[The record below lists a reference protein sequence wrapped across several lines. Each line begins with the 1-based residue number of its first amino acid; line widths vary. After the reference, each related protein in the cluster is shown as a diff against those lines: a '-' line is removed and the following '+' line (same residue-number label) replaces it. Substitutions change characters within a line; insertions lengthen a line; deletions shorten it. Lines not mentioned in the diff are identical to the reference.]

1 MSREQVLAEIERRG
15 LTVPVDNES
24 AVLAEIRRRGLKIP
38 EEEGFLSRT
47 ARAFTESRPVTE
59 FRESQQARG
68 AQLANVF
75 TGEGAAEQTLP
86 ETLLQVAGTEIGA
99 LGDVAGQAIS
109 ETARAGFAALPTEA
123 QQGLKSLGKGFLESS
138 VGKAGIQ
145 ALQSGAEAF
154 AEFEKNNP
162 RAARNISAVVNIA
175 SIFPAAV
182 GAKAVGSAVAP
193 GLKLAGAGI
202 AKGAEAVGAAIPAVT
217 KGIERGV
224 EAAKDL
230 PSTVK
235 RGLTQAGEVKTR
247 LVKGLDADK
256 LLANRISA
264 TDATQALQELKSG
277 QISVLADV
285 AGDEIQ
291 GFTRAIGKVSGGAR
305 NIVSDALE
313 GRSQGAVDRITDSLS
328 KDISNV
334 DAYFG
339 NLDDIAKAR
348 SSVARPLYRK
358 SYDQGKQLKINK
370 RLNTLLKDPRI
381 ISAMDESRATLGVR
395 LEARRNSVESID
407 GAKKILDDRIRV
419 ARRQGANELAK
430 STTVLKNDLVAQA
443 DRQVPSYKKARKVF
457 SDFSSLEDAQTLG
470 LDFTKQTP
478 EQLKR
483 MLKTMGNSEK
493 EAFKIG
499 VRENLQRV
507 VSKTADEADPA
518 KRVFGNQFKRN
529 QIKAVFGEG
538 KQINEFTR
546 KMTEEIRAAKTKFR
560 VLGGSRTDINIAD
573 DGEFID
579 AASQAARQ
587 GILRTTI
594 EKAVESV
601 AGAAKRKWTGL
612 NNQNATKLAKIL
624 TNREAGIEA
633 LEKLIKNAS
642 KEQKLILQ
650 DAAKDLSR

>member
-1 MSREQVLAEIERRG
+1 MSREQVVAEIERRG
-15 LTVPVDNES
+15 LTAPTGNS
-24 AVLAEIRRRGLKIP
+24 AVLAEIQRRGLKIP
-38 EEEGFLSRT
+38 EGEEGFLSRVG
-47 ARAFTESRPVTE
+47 REFTES
-59 FRESQQARG
+59 QQQRG
-68 AQLANVF
+68 RQLADVF
-75 TGEGAAEQTLP
+75 TGEGAVEQTLP
-86 ETLLQVAGTEIGA
+86 ETLLQVAGTEVGA
-99 LGDVAGQAIS
+99 VADIAGQAIS

-123 QQGLKSLGKGFLESS
+123 QQGLSSLGKGFIESS

-175 SIFPAAV
+175 SIFPAVA
-182 GAKAVGSAVAP
+182 GA
-193 GLKLAGAGI
+193 KLAGAGVGR
-202 AKGAEAVGAAIPAVT
+202 GAQAVSAAIPTVT
-217 KGIERGV
+217 SGIERGA
-224 EAAKDL
+224 EAISGGVA
-230 PSTVK
+230 
-235 RGLTQAGEVKTR
+235 RAGEAGGR
-247 LVKGLDADK
+247 LVKGLEADK

-264 TDATQALQELKSG
+264 TDATQALAELKSG
-277 QISVLADV
+277 KITVLADV
-285 AGDEIQ
+285 AGDEVQ
-291 GFTRAIGKVSGGAR
+291 GLTRAVGKVSGGAR

-313 GRSQGAVDRITDSLS
+313 GRSQGAVERITNSLS

-334 DAYFG
+334 DTYFA

-348 SSVARPLYRK
+348 SSVARPLYVK
-358 SYDQGKQLKINK
+358 SYDQGKQLKITK
-370 RLNTLLKDPRI
+370 RMNTLLKDPRI

-395 LEARRNSVESID
+395 VEALRNSVESID
-407 GAKKILDDRIRV
+407 GAKKILDDKIRV
-419 ARRQGANELAK
+419 ARRQGQKELAK
-430 STTVLKNDLVAQA
+430 ATTELKNDLVAQA
-443 DRQVPSYKKARKVF
+443 DKQVPSYKKARKVF
-457 SDFSSLEDAQTLG
+457 SDFSSIEEAQTLG

-478 EQLKR
+478 EQIKR
-483 MLKTMGNSEK
+483 TLKTLNNSEK

-538 KQINEFTR
+538 KQINEFTK

-560 VLGGSRTDINIAD
+560 VIGGSRTDINIAD
-573 DGEFID
+573 DGDFID

-594 EKAVESV
+594 EKTVESI

-650 DAAKDLSR
+650 DAAKDISR

>member
-15 LTVPVDNES
+15 LTAPPDN

-38 EEEGFLSRT
+38 AEEEGFISRVG
-47 ARAFTESRPVTE
+47 REFTES
-59 FRESQQARG
+59 QRG
-68 AQLANVF
+68 RGRQLADVF
-75 TGEGAAEQTLP
+75 TGAGAEEQGLAETA
-86 ETLLQVAGTEIGA
+86 LQIAGTEVGA
-99 LGDVAGQAIS
+99 AGDIAGQAIS
-109 ETARAGFAALPTEA
+109 ETARAGFAALPKEA
-123 QQGLKSLGKGFLESS
+123 QQGLSKLGMQFLESS

-145 ALQSGAEAF
+145 ALQSGVEAF
-154 AEFEKNNP
+154 TEFEKNNP
-162 RAARNISAVVNIA
+162 RAARNITAVVNIA
-175 SIFPAAV
+175 SIFPAAA
-182 GAKAVGSAVAP
+182 GAKFAGRGLEKGVEAVS
-193 GLKLAGAGI
+193 AGI
-202 AKGAEAVGAAIPAVT
+202 PSVT
-217 KGIERGV
+217 RGIERGV
-224 EAAKDL
+224 EAVGERVA
-230 PSTVK
+230 
-235 RGLTQAGEVKTR
+235 QAGEVKTR

-264 TDATQALQELKSG
+264 TDATQALAELKSG
-277 QISVLADV
+277 KISVLADV

-291 GFTRAIGKVSGGAR
+291 GFTRAVGKVSGGAR

-313 GRSQGAVDRITDSLS
+313 GRSQGAVDRVTTSLS

-334 DAYFG
+334 DTYFG

-348 SSVARPLYRK
+348 SSVARPLYVK
-358 SYDQGKQLKINK
+358 AYDQGKQLKINK

-381 ISAMDESRATLGVR
+381 ISAMDESRATLGVSA
-395 LEARRNSVESID
+395 EARRNSVESID

-430 STTVLKNDLVAQA
+430 ATIILKNDLVAQA
-443 DRQVPSYKKARKVF
+443 DRQVSSYKKARKVF
-457 SDFSSLEDAQTLG
+457 SDFSSLEDAQVQG
-470 LDFTKQTP
+470 LDFVKQTP

-483 MLKTMGNSEK
+483 TLKTMNNSEK

-560 VLGGSRTDINIAD
+560 VLGGSRTDINISD

-587 GILRTTI
+587 GIIRTTI
-594 EKAVESV
+594 EKTVESV

-612 NNQNATKLAKIL
+612 NSQNATKLAKIL